1 MRILGTPWLRR
12 TRRRRRTRR
21 HTTPPR
27 FAHRAIEGNARRIEG
42 RIPNPSRRSARGSET
57 AREERLFNDLIFRI
71 FFHPG
76 LIFL

>member
-1 MRILGTPWLRR
+1 MTYSAPPRGCANASPPCCL
-12 TRRRRRTRR
+12 R

-27 FAHRAIEGNARRIEG
+27 FAHRAIEGYARRIEG
-42 RIPNPSRRSARGSET
+42 WIPNPSRRSERGSET

-71 FFHPG
+71 FFQPG

>member
-12 TRRRRRTRR
+12 TRRRRRRGR

-27 FAHRAIEGNARRIEG
+27 FAHRAIEGYARRIEG
-42 RIPNPSRRSARGSET
+42 WILNPSRRSERGSET

-71 FFHPG
+71 FSSRD
-76 LIFL
+76 